1 MDSEYA
7 ANIKI
12 EFMKRIMF
20 LSLLIAGLF
29 ISLSGF
35 SAPAY
40 HGHGGYNGR
49 VGYGYHGGYA
59 VHAGF
64 GYRGGYGYAPPRFY
78 PPIPVPIV
86 YGPAC
91 QSYPV
96 YYNRPIY
103 AHPYYHRNCR
113 RW

>member
-1 MDSEYA
+1 
-7 ANIKI
+7 
-12 EFMKRIMF
+12 MKRTMF

-29 ISLSGF
+29 ISLNGF
-35 SAPAY
+35 SAPAN
-40 HGHGGYNGR
+40 HFHGGYGGR

-64 GYRGGYGYAPPRFY
+64 GYHGGYGYTRPRGFF
-78 PPIPVPIV
+78 PPIPLPIV

-91 QSYPV
+91 GPVYHNYPV
-96 YYNRPIY
+96 YYNRPVY
-103 AHPYYHRNCR
+103 AHPYYHRNYCR